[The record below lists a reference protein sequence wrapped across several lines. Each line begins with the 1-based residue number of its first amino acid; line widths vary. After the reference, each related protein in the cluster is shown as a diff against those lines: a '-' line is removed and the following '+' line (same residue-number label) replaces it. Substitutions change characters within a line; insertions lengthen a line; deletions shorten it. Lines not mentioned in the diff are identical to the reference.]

1 MMRIRPR
8 RRFSYAERMIKLP
21 SQRDVFLKTLDA
33 HQAIYETSRGVLGH
47 RLLMGM
53 PTLLLRTTGRKSGLT
68 RTTALVYGKD
78 GDNLLVVGSN
88 GGAPKSPH
96 WILNLEADPEVEIQ
110 VGVKKRRAIAT
121 ALRPDDADYE
131 RLFAICN
138 KANRGTFEKYRSKS
152 TRPLPVV
159 VITPR

>member
-1 MMRIRPR
+1 MQ
-8 RRFSYAERMIKLP
+8 LP
-21 SQRDVFLKTLDA
+21 SRRDLFLKTLDV
-33 HQAIYETSRGVLGH
+33 HQAIYEGTRGVVGH
-47 RLLMGM
+47 RVLFGM

-78 GDNLLVVGSN
+78 GDTLMVVGSN

-96 WILNLEADPEVEIQ
+96 WVLNLEADPEVEVQ
-110 VGVKKRRAIAT
+110 VGLRRWPAT
-121 ALRPDDADYE
+121 AIPLRPGDPDYE

-138 KANRGTFEKYRSKS
+138 KANRGTFAQYREKT

-159 VITPR
+159 VLTAT